1 MARRP
6 VVPTLALA
14 VATLVAL
21 AVLVV
26 LAGTIYNTIAQH
38 RRLAEAHVPG
48 EFYKIHGHTM
58 HIYCTGSGSPA
69 IVLDTG
75 LGDDFTSWQK
85 VQPEL
90 SKTTRVCSYDR
101 SGFGSSEMTAGPHDA
116 DTLSAQLHEL
126 VGAAGI
132 QKPFILMGHSI
143 AGIYLRSYASHY
155 ESDLAGLVFV
165 DGATPLQDERV
176 PKSVVEIEEHQ
187 RRAMPWQ
194 KFLMA
199 IGWYRLRGDCDAVQ
213 NGFEAFA
220 TIVRAYNCAPSQF
233 DAIEAEIDAEPAS
246 GAETIHAGPFPRLPV
261 LVFSRDPASRPPNW
275 PGDVGAANAKV
286 WNTMQEEIKQLSP
299 QSHRIIARGSEHYV
313 HVDRPELVIDEVKAF
328 VQSIRAKTVP
338 YAQADPT
345 VTR

>member
-6 VVPTLALA
+6 VLPRLALTA
-14 VATLVAL
+14 ATLVAVT
-21 AVLVV
+21 VLVV

-48 EFYKIHGHTM
+48 AFYKIHGHTM
-58 HIYCTGSGSPA
+58 HIYCTGSGEPA

-90 SKTTRVCSYDR
+90 SKVTRVCSYDR
-101 SGFGSSEMTAGPHDA
+101 SGFGSSEMTGGPHDA
-116 DTLSAQLHEL
+116 DTLSAALHDL
-126 VGAAGI
+126 VAAAGI
-132 QKPFILMGHSI
+132 RKPFILMGHSI

-155 ESDLAGLVFV
+155 EGDLAGLVFV

-176 PKSVVEIEEHQ
+176 PRSVVAIEEHQ

-199 IGWYRLRGDCDAVQ
+199 IGWYRLRGDCDTVQ
-213 NGFEAFA
+213 SGFEAFA

-233 DAIEAEIDAEPAS
+233 DAIEAEIDAEPRS
-246 GAETIHAGPFPRLPV
+246 GQETVHAGPFPRLPI
-261 LVFSRDPASRPPNW
+261 LIFSRDPASRPPNW
-275 PGDVGAANAKV
+275 PEQVGAANAKV
-286 WNTMQEEIKQLSP
+286 WNIMQEETRQLSP
-299 QSHRIIARGSEHYV
+299 QSRRVIARGSEHYV
-313 HVDRPELVIDEVKAF
+313 HVDRPELVIDEVRRF
-328 VQSIRAKTVP
+328 VESIRVKRIP
-338 YAQADPT
+338 YAEAQPT